1 MTDRKSAAIVLA
13 AGKGTRMKSALPK
26 VLHPIAGQAMVCHV
40 LARLAELSLDRC
52 AVVVGSGAEEVAA
65 AVAPI
70 PTVLQDPPLGTA
82 HAVLAARPYLIGFEG
97 DVLIVFG
104 DTPLIT
110 TQTVSRMLDAR
121 RAAADPAVVV
131 MGFRPD
137 DPAEYGRLVT
147 GADGALEAIV
157 EHREA
162 SEDQRAIGLCNAG
175 IMAVDG
181 RHLLL
186 LLEAVGNDN
195 AKGEYYLTDIV
206 AIARS
211 RGLACAVCEIA
222 DPDEVMG
229 INARAELAIA
239 ESVIQRRLRAHA
251 MAEGAT
257 LLDPDSVYFS
267 HDTVLGRDV
276 SVGPQVFFGPGVKVG
291 DRVDIRA
298 FCHLED
304 AVVADDSV
312 IGPFARLRSGTR
324 LGPQVHVG
332 NFVEIKAAI
341 IEQGAKVNH
350 LSYVGDARV
359 GARANIG
366 AGTITCNYDG
376 FFKSRTEIGA
386 GAFIGSNTA
395 LVAPVTIGEGAITGA
410 GSVITQDVPADA
422 LAFERGR
429 QTVKAGWAESFRRLR
444 RAEKEATRA
453 PEPQHLKEG

>member
-1 MTDRKSAAIVLA
+1 MTDRKCAAIVLA

-26 VLHPIAGQAMVCHV
+26 VLHPIAGRAMVCHV
-40 LARLAELSLDRC
+40 LDRLAELSLDRC
-52 AVVVGSGAEEVAA
+52 AVVVGTGAEAVAA
-65 AVAPI
+65 AVAPT
-70 PTVLQDPPLGTA
+70 PTVLQDPPQGTA
-82 HAVLAARPYLIGFEG
+82 HAVLAARPYLTGFEG
-97 DVLIVFG
+97 DVLILFG

-110 TQTVSRMLDAR
+110 TPTMARILEAR
-121 RAAADPAVVV
+121 RATADSAVVV

-162 SEDQRAIGLCNAG
+162 SEAQRAIGLCNAG

-181 RHLLL
+181 HHLLS
-186 LLEAVGNDN
+186 LLEAVDNDN

-206 AIARS
+206 AIARA
-211 RGLACAVCEIA
+211 RGLSCAVCEIA

-229 INARAELAIA
+229 VNARAELAIA

-267 HDTVLGRDV
+267 YDTVLGRDV
-276 SVGPQVFFGPGVKVG
+276 TVGPQVFFGPGVTVG
-291 DRVDIRA
+291 DRVEIQA
-298 FCHLED
+298 FCHMTEAVIDTD
-304 AVVADDSV
+304 AIV
-312 IGPFARLRSGTR
+312 GPFARLRPGAR
-324 LGPQVHVG
+324 LGPKVRVG
-332 NFVEIKAAI
+332 NFVEIKASI
-341 IEQGAKVNH
+341 LEEGAKVNH
-350 LSYVGDARV
+350 LSYIGDTRV
-359 GARANIG
+359 GAKANVG

-395 LVAPVTIGEGAITGA
+395 LVAPVTIGQGAITGA

-422 LAFERGR
+422 LAFERGK
-429 QTVKAGWAESFRRLR
+429 QTVKVGWAESFRGR
-444 RAEKEATRA
+444 RRVEKAATRA
-453 PEPQHLKEG
+453 PAPGHLKEG